1 MQVEFPDA
9 RSQGLFNSD
18 RELKREFGPENAR
31 MIRRRLDDLKAVT
44 TLENA
49 RGLPGRLEEL
59 RGNRKGQ
66 FSIRLVGGARL
77 IFRPSANP
85 VPTKQD
91 GGIDLMEIRS
101 IMIVSVEDY
110 HG

>member
-9 RSQGLFNSD
+9 RSQGLFNSG
-18 RELKREFGPENAR
+18 RELKREYGPENAR
-31 MIRRRLDDLKAVT
+31 MIRRRLDDLRAALS
-44 TLENA
+44 LETA

-59 RGNRKGQ
+59 KGNRKGQ
-66 FSIRLVGGARL
+66 FSMRLAGGARL

-91 GGIDLMEIRS
+91 GGIDLTQIRS

-110 HG
+110 HD